1 MFLGDLLR
9 LEEVPDEDDV
19 SHLSS
24 RSTIT
29 VNSLDSRFSEESETP
44 PEDHAGLAKAAASDP
59 ATQDVYAHVYDTF
72 SAPGKLREAPSVAA
86 AKAAVDDLN
95 TYTAHTTPLSITLA
109 LVDVPQA
116 STAQK
121 GNVFVK
127 YP

>member
-1 MFLGDLLR
+1 MLTHTTSSVLMVLATYQPSAPAQFYHEYSLPPLPNCHHTR
-9 LEEVPDEDDV
+9 TTVEEVPDEDDV

-59 ATQDVYAHVYDTF
+59 AY
-72 SAPGKLREAPSVAA
+72 SGCAPSVAA

-95 TYTAHTTPLSITLA
+95 TYTAHTTP
-109 LVDVPQA
+109 V
-116 STAQK
+116 
-121 GNVFVK
+121 
-127 YP
+127 